1 MIDLFFIKKIQS
13 ALEKE
18 LPGENA
24 QFKMAHIS
32 RKQASSTIP
41 ENAKQAA
48 VMLLLFPKNDVWNT
62 VLIQRTTTDKDTHS
76 GQVSFPG
83 GKKETADASLADCAR
98 RETFEEVGVPLEN
111 IQLLGALT
119 PLYIP
124 VSNFHVFPFV
134 GFVVEEPNWQKQT
147 SEVSEVIS
155 VAIEHFFSDKNKK
168 ITTVKG
174 KGYTLENT
182 PCFDVNGKIV
192 WGATAMILNE
202 FAELCTFVC
211 EKTDFV

>member
-1 MIDLFFIKKIQS
+1 MIDFSFIKKIQT
-13 ALEKE
+13 ALEKD
-18 LPGENA
+18 LPGEDA
-24 QFKMAHIS
+24 QFKMAHLS
-32 RKQASSTIP
+32 RKQASSIIP

-48 VMLLLFPKNDVWNT
+48 VMLLLFPKNGVWNT

-83 GKKETADASLADCAR
+83 GKKETSDISLADCAL
-98 RETFEEVGVPLEN
+98 RETFEEVGVPIKN

-134 GFVVEEPNWQKQT
+134 GFLAEEPNWQAQQ
-147 SEVSEVIS
+147 SEVSEVINI
-155 VAIEHFFSDKNKK
+155 AIEHFFSDKNKST
-168 ITTVKG
+168 ITIQTKG
-174 KGYTLENT
+174 FSLENT
-182 PCFDVNGKIV
+182 PYFDVNGKTV

-202 FAELCTFVC
+202 FAEICAFM
-211 EKTDFV
+211 